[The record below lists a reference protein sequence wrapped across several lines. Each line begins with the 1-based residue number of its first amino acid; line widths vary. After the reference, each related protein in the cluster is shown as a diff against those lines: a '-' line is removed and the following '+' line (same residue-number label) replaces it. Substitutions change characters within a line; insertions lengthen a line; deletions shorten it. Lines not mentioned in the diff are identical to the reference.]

1 MDALETLTLESLQTM
16 LAEAIQARHRLVT
29 RPTSAS
35 SNDRSVTYQ
44 QRLSEA
50 DAYIN
55 RLRDAVNAKT
65 GTGAGGG
72 RHRPIYLTGGC

>member
-1 MDALETLTLESLQTM
+1 MDALETLPLESLQTM

-29 RPTSAS
+29 GPTSAS
-35 SNDRSVTYQ
+35 SNDRSVSYQ
-44 QRLSEA
+44 QRLADA

-65 GTGAGGG
+65 GVGGG
-72 RHRPIYLTGGC
+72 RHRPIYLTGGR